1 MRIYHMKLV
10 IMVLLFLLA
19 TTVAK
24 DPSKKIKKKCSKL
37 VVKGVNFQDLKKY
50 RFKHLIG
57 TSNSH
62 GTERDCLLQ
71 LKLNQKFTKNEEVTS
86 INAKK
91 GENEE
96 IICTKGKGIKR
107 KFLKV
112 HKCPQHGST
121 NKKTDNK
128 SVMTRYS
135 TSKKKFVANWV
146 GAHVRIQEWKGATPH
161 GNAHFN
167 DCDEELE
174 GTDQHGCKSWITIG
188 NFVIP
193 TAKDPNSQAGRKLKK
208 KVNKN
213 PWERL
218 DQTVAGIPI
227 KLKKW
232 QQQKC

>member
-1 MRIYHMKLV
+1 MYAKNNVDVYQCNLNPNSDDYIAKV
-10 IMVLLFLLA
+10 I
-19 TTVAK
+19 
-24 DPSKKIKKKCSKL
+24 
-37 VVKGVNFQDLKKY
+37 G
-50 RFKHLIG
+50 
-57 TSNSH
+57 
-62 GTERDCLLQ
+62 
-71 LKLNQKFTKNEEVTS
+71 NQEVT
-86 INAKK
+86 
-91 GENEE
+91 
-96 IICTKGKGIKR
+96 
-107 KFLKV
+107 
-112 HKCPQHGST
+112 
-121 NKKTDNK
+121 
-128 SVMTRYS
+128 YS